1 MTPSNNG
8 GGVPNAAAPTA
19 VRLQPAARQAPS
31 VKLEPTGFPHPPK
44 AGTHHLPTTI
54 ENTEHLLD
62 EGGFAPRFNVI
73 KKKLEIR
80 RTDGAPATMNE
91 IISLASLHGLSTGLT
106 QAFVEEVGHRRPYNP
121 VKEWIRSVPW
131 DGTDRLAAFYQTVT
145 TRESYPDN
153 LKTSLLYRWL
163 LSVVAAA
170 IVGTGFHTRGVL
182 TLQGPQGAG
191 KTRWVAA
198 LVPEGPLRHAWVK
211 LDHHMD
217 GANKDSIIGAITHW
231 ITEIGELD
239 SSFKKDVARLK
250 GFLTNDCDKLRRPYG
265 REESEYPRRTVF
277 VATVNED
284 TFLVDPTG
292 NNRWFT
298 VAVDRLDYNHG
309 IDMQQLFAQLAKDV
323 DGGTQWW
330 LDDDEEKRLAAYNV
344 RHRSVSVVAER
355 VREYIRTDHIA
366 DRFVTKTALEVLRE
380 VGIQNPTNVQ
390 CKECGSVLRELLGEP
405 RRVRGRDK
413 WRIPVTSRA
422 VTSLD
427 DDDDEY

>member
-1 MTPSNNG
+1 MTKPTNG
-8 GGVPNAAAPTA
+8 GAD
-19 VRLQPAARQAPS
+19 PAASLPVPAIQGPGRP
-31 VKLEPTGFPHPPK
+31 VPIKLDPAGFPHPPK
-44 AGTHHLPTTI
+44 TGTHYLPTTI

-62 EGGFAPRFNVI
+62 ECGFAPRFNVI

-80 RTDGAPATMNE
+80 RADGAPATMNE
-91 IISLASLHGLSTGLT
+91 IISLASLHGLSTGLI
-106 QAFVEEVGHRRPYNP
+106 QAFVEEVGHRRPHNP
-121 VKEWIRSVPW
+121 VKEWIRSIPW
-131 DGTDRLAAFYQTVT
+131 DGADRLAAFYQTVT
-145 TRESYPDN
+145 TRQDYPDN

-163 LSVVAAA
+163 LSVVASA

-182 TLQGPQGAG
+182 TLQGPQGIG

-198 LVPEGPLRHAWVK
+198 LVPAGIKRHAWVK

-323 DGGTQWW
+323 DDGTQWW

-344 RHRSVSVVAER
+344 RHRSVSAIAER
-355 VREYIRTDHIA
+355 VREYIGTNHPA
-366 DRFVTKTALEVLRE
+366 DRFRTKTALEVLRE
-380 VGIQNPTNVQ
+380 VGIQNPTNAQ